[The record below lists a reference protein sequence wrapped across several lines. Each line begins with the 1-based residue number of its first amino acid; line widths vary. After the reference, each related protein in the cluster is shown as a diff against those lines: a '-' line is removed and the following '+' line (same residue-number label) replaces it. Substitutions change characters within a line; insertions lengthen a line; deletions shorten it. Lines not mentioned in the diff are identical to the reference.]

1 MAVKN
6 DEMTFNDLDLLAS
19 KHDERGYDLD
29 DEQDDELDD
38 GLDDGKSLIIDDLKK
53 NLENIGKYQSLTT
66 LDENNE
72 NKVYTL
78 IADEKVTGF
87 CRSRRSRFPRLRQLK
102 FEQFR

>member
-19 KHDERGYDLD
+19 KHDERGYDL
-29 DEQDDELDD
+29 DDELDD

-72 NKVYTL
+72 RKVYKL

>member
-29 DEQDDELDD
+29 DE
-38 GLDDGKSLIIDDLKK
+38 LDDGKSLIIDDLKK

-72 NKVYTL
+72 RKVYTL

-87 CRSRRSRFPRLRQLK
+87 CRSRRSRFPRLRQLI